1 MTDKSPKHKSGP
13 KPLDPKNKRTHTVS
27 VRMNEAELA
36 HLDAL
41 RAPRKLQRGA
51 YMRSAFA
58 QSLPPAVPEL
68 NREAWLD
75 LSKSA
80 ANLNQIAKH
89 LNQGKPVGVG
99 LILDAVAK
107 FRCSLIKA
115 ELKNES

>member
-1 MTDKSPKHKSGP
+1 MSDKSPKHKSGP
-13 KPLDPKNKRTHTVS
+13 KPLDPKDKRTHTVS

-51 YMRSAFA
+51 YMRSAFM
-58 QSLPPAVPEL
+58 QSLPPAIPEL
-68 NREAWLD
+68 NQKAWLE

-89 LNQGKPVGVG
+89 LNQGEPLGVG
-99 LILDAVAK
+99 FILDAVNK
-107 FRCSLIKA
+107 FRCNLIKA
-115 ELKNES
+115 ERKNES